1 MEGKSSF
8 GIVAHDVTKVKIS
21 KTDITTCE
29 EIPGAKLTIFDEKG
43 KIVKTW
49 TSGKEPYYIEKLP
62 IGKYVL
68 REELA
73 PDGYVR
79 AEDVKFEVKDTG
91 IEQKVEMK
99 DKYTK
104 VEISK
109 QNMTTCKEI
118 PGAHLTLFDKD
129 GKVITKWVSTDKPH
143 MIERLPVGEYMLRE
157 ELAPDGY
164 IRAED
169 VKFTVEETGEIQ
181 KVYMKDAYTKVQISK
196 TDMVTKEEIPGAKLT
211 IFDKNGKKVTSWT
224 SGKEPHMIERLPAG
238 TYTLREELAPD
249 GYLRAEDVKF
259 TVKETG
265 EIQKVAMVDDY
276 TKVQISKTDMVTKKE
291 LPGAKLTIFDSN
303 NEKIEEWT
311 SGKEP
316 HMIEKLKPGTY
327 TLREV
332 TAPKGYEVAEDVK
345 FTVKETGEIQKVA
358 MVDAPKETKT
368 STPSSGSS
376 SSTPKGGS
384 STPSSSSQRQRSNPE
399 TGDTTNVILWI
410 VLMIVAGVFA
420 GSFWYVKREMDK
432 DDKKSR

>member
-1 MEGKSSF
+1 MWLL
-8 GIVAHDVTKVKIS
+8 
-21 KTDITTCE
+21 DIPVNRCADSE
-29 EIPGAKLTIFDEKG
+29 MSGA
-43 KIVKTW
+43 
-49 TSGKEPYYIEKLP
+49 S
-62 IGKYVL
+62 
-68 REELA
+68 
-73 PDGYVR
+73 
-79 AEDVKFEVKDTG
+79 
-91 IEQKVEMK
+91 
-99 DKYTK
+99 
-104 VEISK
+104 
-109 QNMTTCKEI
+109 
-118 PGAHLTLFDKD
+118 
-129 GKVITKWVSTDKPH
+129 KWVSTDKPH

-164 IRAED
+164 IRAEDVKFTVEETGEIQKVYMKDDYTKVHISKQDMTTCKEIPGAHLTLFDKDGKVIEKWTSTDHPHYITMLKPGEYMLREELAPDGYLRAED

-368 STPSSGSS
+368 STPSSGGS
-376 SSTPKGGS
+376 SSTPKSGS

-399 TGDTTNVILWI
+399 TGDTTNVVLWV
-410 VLMIVAGVFA
+410 VLMIVAGAFA

>member
-1 MEGKSSF
+1 M
-8 GIVAHDVTKVKIS
+8 
-21 KTDITTCE
+21 
-29 EIPGAKLTIFDEKG
+29 
-43 KIVKTW
+43 
-49 TSGKEPYYIEKLP
+49 LP

-79 AEDVKFEVKDTG
+79 AEDVEFEVKDTG

-129 GKVITKWVSTDKPH
+129 GKVITKWVSTDK
-143 MIERLPVGEYMLRE
+143 
-157 ELAPDGY
+157 
-164 IRAED
+164 
-169 VKFTVEETGEIQ
+169 
-181 KVYMKDAYTKVQISK
+181 
-196 TDMVTKEEIPGAKLT
+196 
-211 IFDKNGKKVTSWT
+211 
-224 SGKEPHMIERLPAG
+224 PHMIERLPAG

-303 NEKIEEWT
+303 NEKVEEWT

-332 TAPKGYEVAEDVK
+332 TAPKGYKVAEDVK

-368 STPSSGSS
+368 STPSSGGS

-399 TGDTTNVILWI
+399 TGDTTNVVLWI

-432 DDKKSR
+432 NNDSED

>member
-1 MEGKSSF
+1 
-8 GIVAHDVTKVKIS
+8 
-21 KTDITTCE
+21 
-29 EIPGAKLTIFDEKG
+29 
-43 KIVKTW
+43 
-49 TSGKEPYYIEKLP
+49 
-62 IGKYVL
+62 
-68 REELA
+68 
-73 PDGYVR
+73 
-79 AEDVKFEVKDTG
+79 
-91 IEQKVEMK
+91 MK
-99 DKYTK
+99 DKYTR
-104 VEISK
+104 VQISK

-129 GKVITKWVSTDKPH
+129 GKVIEKWTSTEGPH

-164 IRAED
+164 VRAED
-169 VKFTVEETGEIQ
+169 VKFKVEETGVIQKVYMKDDYTKVSVSKQDMTTCKEIPGAHLTLFDKDDKVVEKWTSTDKPHYITMLKPGQYMLREELAPDGYLRAENVKFTVEETGEIQ

-211 IFDKNGKKVTSWT
+211 VFDKDGKKVTSWT
-224 SGKEPHMIERLPAG
+224 STKEPHMIERLAPG
-238 TYTLREELAPD
+238 QYTLREELAPD

-303 NEKIEEWT
+303 NETVAKWT

-327 TLREV
+327 TLREE
-332 TAPKGYEVAEDVK
+332 TAPNGYEVAEDVK

-358 MVDAPKETKT
+358 MVDAPKGTKKTTT
-368 STPSSGSS
+368 SGGSGGSN
-376 SSTPKGGS
+376 TPKGTT
-384 STPSSSSQRQRSNPE
+384 STGTRLSFSNPE
-399 TGDTTNVILWI
+399 TGDTTNIILWI
-410 VLMIVAGVFA
+410 VLLVTGGIFA
-420 GSFWYVKREMDK
+420 GSFWYAKKQMEKEKDMDT
-432 DDKKSR
+432 DKG